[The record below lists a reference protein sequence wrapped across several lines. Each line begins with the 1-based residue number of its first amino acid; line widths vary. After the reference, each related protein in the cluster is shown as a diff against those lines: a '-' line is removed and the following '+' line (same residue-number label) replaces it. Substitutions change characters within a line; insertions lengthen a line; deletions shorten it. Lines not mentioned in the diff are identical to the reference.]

1 MLSCFVSFPSSYT
14 ESLILSALTSRI
26 PSLSLSVLPPDS
38 EGDLPQLQWADYD
51 LMVLDHPAIH
61 AHPPIIS
68 PTSPPPNE
76 RHMLSSYIYRKALIR
91 KHMLHRA
98 IEEYKAKLEH
108 RSTNSTDAA
117 ASLNVLQRSIP
128 QGWTLDVQFA
138 DELDEL
144 LMDELYDLKE
154 ALDRNEQ
161 REEGDAER
169 QWFILKPGMSD
180 KAQGIRMFST
190 VTELEE
196 IFASFEPESD
206 EEEEADE
213 GDEELERIK
222 KLAIADFPDDEPY
235 VEETTGVQLSQLRH
249 FVIQEYVPKPV
260 LFDPLEGTR
269 SLQGHK
275 FHLRAYVLLSGTYK
289 LYLSRT
295 LLALF
300 SSEPF
305 AMPQPG
311 ALDADGNGLTAHL
324 TNTCLQASAVDPSI
338 SLNDYVKLFWELEG
352 KTILKEGGIE
362 AETVTEEWLEDA
374 FEQVGKV
381 IAETIQATVE
391 CGSFGLQLL
400 ENAFEASLSMATYS
414 RSSD

>member
-1 MLSCFVSFPSSYT
+1 MLSAFVSFPSTYT

-26 PSLSLSVLPPDS
+26 ESLSLSVLPPDS
-38 EGDLPQLQWADYD
+38 DDVPQLQWADYD

-61 AHPPIIS
+61 AHRPIIS
-68 PTSPPPNE
+68 PTNPAPSE
-76 RHMLSSYIYRKALIR
+76 RHLLSSYIYRKALIR

-98 IEEYKAKLEH
+98 LEEYKAKLEH
-108 RSTNSTDAA
+108 RSQNSSQ
-117 ASLNVLQRSIP
+117 ASESLKILQRSIP

-144 LMDELYDLKE
+144 LMDELYDLKQS
-154 ALDRNEQ
+154 LDRNE
-161 REEGDAER
+161 EGEDRDR

-190 VTELEE
+190 VAELEE
-196 IFASFEPESD
+196 IFASFESDD
-206 EEEEADE
+206 EEEEDE
-213 GDEELERIK
+213 DDEDKGEATEEARDEDELERIK
-222 KLAIADFPDDEPY
+222 ALAIADFPDDAPY
-235 VEETTGVQLSQLRH
+235 EEDTGVQMSQLRH

-269 SLQGHK
+269 PLQGHK

-305 AMPQPG
+305 AMPKIG
-311 ALDADGNGLTAHL
+311 EMDMDGSSLTAHL

-338 SLNDYVKLFWELEG
+338 SLDDYVKLFWELEG
-352 KTILKEGGIE
+352 KTILRDDGAE
-362 AETVTEEWLEDA
+362 ASVVTRAWLEEA
-374 FEQVGKV
+374 FERVGKV
-381 IAETIQATVE
+381 VAETIQGAVE

-400 ENAFEASLSMATYS
+400 ENAFEASP
-414 RSSD
+414 